1 MSSQVFGDDL
11 HKLYPV
17 IEHGMSDSGCFD
29 NVVEFLCYAGLRQLP
44 EVSHSQL
51 MMTFTSSIQSLT
63 MACQT
68 LGVLTT
74 SWSFS
79 AMLGSGN
86 YLR

>member
-51 MMTFTSSIQSLT
+51 RYHPFHTSGLVVVV
-63 MACQT
+63 MVN
-68 LGVLTT
+68 L
-74 SWSFS
+74 
-79 AMLGSGN
+79 
-86 YLR
+86 